1 MKYRILAAVALT
13 AMLVGCKTGPDK
25 RITNLSGEQALFH
38 SDKKGESL
46 ETKLLW
52 VKNKPKAIDIDL
64 QFTNNYKK
72 PVLLKI
78 RNFEGE
84 VAGTKTTIVMPDDYV
99 RLAPEQ
105 SWNGIIS
112 LRFAAPNKHRIG
124 PGKLSIPVHEAGV
137 DNVEGKALKTAIID
151 FPMNPVE

>member
-1 MKYRILAAVALT
+1 MSLRILAAAVAFL
-13 AMLVGCKTGPDK
+13 AVGCKSGPDK
-25 RITNLSGEQALFH
+25 RITNVTGEQAIFH
-38 SDKKGESL
+38 SEKKSESL
-46 ETKLLW
+46 ETKLFW
-52 VKNKPKAIDIDL
+52 VKNKPKAIDINL

-84 VAGTKTTIVMPDDYV
+84 VSGTKTSIVMPDDYI

-105 SWNGIIS
+105 SWSGVIS
-112 LRFAAPNKHRIG
+112 LRFAAPNKQRVG
-124 PGKLSIPVHEAGV
+124 PGKLSIPVHEAGAV
-137 DNVEGKALKTAIID
+137 DNVEGKAMKTAVVD